1 MLKTIS
7 LMVLGATLGLALV
20 AGDAHAAKRLGGGKS
35 TGMQREAVTQP
46 HTPAA
51 PSSSPSVAAAPKP
64 AQAAAAPA
72 AAAAAPKRSWL
83 GPIAGIAAGLGL
95 AALASHLGFGQEL
108 ATFMMLALIGVAVLA
123 VVGWVMRKRL
133 ASAQPQPAWAGAGVG
148 AGAGVEPTRYT
159 ANDRSLHGAAAG
171 TGAGGS
177 LIGSNLAGGSTA
189 DRVWPQG
196 FDAAAFEANAR
207 QQFLA
212 LQAAHDAGNLAEIRR
227 CTTDEMFDA
236 LRQEVADRGPQAT
249 TEVRDLQ
256 ATVVDVQEDTHGH
269 VVTVRFTGTVV
280 EDRGVAE
287 PLDEFWHLSK
297 SRFGHSGW
305 LLAGIQQG
313 A

>member
-72 AAAAAPKRSWL
+72 ASAAAPKRSWL

-108 ATFMMLALIGVAVLA
+108 ATFMMLALLGVAVLA
-123 VVGWVMRKRL
+123 VVGWVMRKRV
-133 ASAQPQPAWAGAGVG
+133 ATAQPQPAWAGAGVG
-148 AGAGVEPTRYT
+148 AGAG
-159 ANDRSLHGAAAG
+159 
-171 TGAGGS
+171 GS
-177 LIGSNLAGGSTA
+177 LIGANLVGGSTA
-189 DRVWPQG
+189 GRVWPQG

-269 VVTVRFTGTVV
+269 VVTVHFTGTVV

-297 SRFGHSGW
+297 SRFGQSGW

-313 A
+313 T

>member
-1 MLKTIS
+1 MLKTLS
-7 LMVLGATLGLALV
+7 LMVLSATLGLALV
-20 AGDAHAAKRLGGGKS
+20 VGDAHAAKRLGGGKS
-35 TGMQREAVTQP
+35 TGMQRESVTQP
-46 HTPAA
+46 HTPNA
-51 PSSSPSVAAAPKP
+51 PSSNPSVAAAPKP
-64 AQAAAAPA
+64 ANAAAAP

-95 AALASHLGFGQEL
+95 AALASHLGFGEEL
-108 ATFMMLALIGVAVLA
+108 ATFMMLALIGVALLA
-123 VVGWVMRKRL
+123 VVGWFMRKRM
-133 ASAQPQPAWAGAGVG
+133 ASAQPQPAWAGAGAG
-148 AGAGVEPTRYT
+148 AEAGVEPTRYT
-159 ANDRSLHGAAAG
+159 ANDRGQLGAAG
-171 TGAGGS
+171 GMGAGGS
-177 LIGSNLAGGSTA
+177 LIGSNLSDSPTA

-212 LQAAHDAGNLAEIRR
+212 LQAAHDAANLAEIRR
-227 CTTDEMFDA
+227 CTTDEMYEA
-236 LRQEVADRGPQAT
+236 LRHEVADRGPQAA

-256 ATVVDVQEDTHGH
+256 ATVVDVQEDANGH
-269 VVTVRFTGTVV
+269 VVTVRFTATVV

-297 SRFGHSGW
+297 SRFGNSGW